1 MPQSHAA
8 HAPEEIR
15 LTDKGRNLRVSFD
28 DGCVF
33 DLSAELL
40 RVHSPSAEVQGH
52 SAAERKT
59 VGGKINVT
67 IADILPV
74 GHYAVRLVFDDGHDS
89 GIFTWHFL
97 HELGHQAPQKWTA
110 YLLELAAKG
119 LGRER
124 PGQK

>member
-1 MPQSHAA
+1 MPHTRTAI
-8 HAPEEIR
+8 APEEIR
-15 LTDKGRNLRVSFD
+15 LTDKGRNLRVTFA

-59 VGGKINVT
+59 VGGKQLVAIR
-67 IADILPV
+67 DILSV

-89 GIFTWHFL
+89 GIFTWGFL
-97 HELGHQAPQKWTA
+97 HEIGHNAPQKWTA
-110 YLLELAAKG
+110 YLLELEAKG
-119 LGRER
+119 LTRDR